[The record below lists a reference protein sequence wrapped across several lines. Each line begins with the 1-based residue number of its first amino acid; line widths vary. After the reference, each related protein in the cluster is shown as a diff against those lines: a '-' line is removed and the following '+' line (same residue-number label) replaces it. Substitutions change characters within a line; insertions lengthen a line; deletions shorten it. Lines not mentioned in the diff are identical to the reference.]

1 MNNSTVPSSIPVS
14 IPPMI
19 VASSPTLLPSVTTS
33 KSTPHIQDASSF
45 RIQTHS
51 ATVTPSYQPANT
63 MHSQSETIFMV
74 RSTTNFPDFTDLSV
88 NQISISSHTTQRSA
102 LHSISLSTSTVPS
115 TASTATVVPGA
126 PTITNHSDALG
137 MAIILGITIPL
148 GVLVLALVFIV
159 VVFYWF
165 RKHRA
170 KQDVVLLHY
179 GETDYV
185 VMVSA
190 AAGPS
195 EEVAT
200 NKPHNEEDYEQ
211 ATDSAGS
218 SYYDFITEDTFTR
231 EDVDNST
238 VQYDHITHENGNT
251 ESEYSALQ
259 HFIQHSRQKVTR
271 SPFLRISTF

>member
-1 MNNSTVPSSIPVS
+1 
-14 IPPMI
+14 
-19 VASSPTLLPSVTTS
+19 
-33 KSTPHIQDASSF
+33 
-45 RIQTHS
+45 
-51 ATVTPSYQPANT
+51 
-63 MHSQSETIFMV
+63 MV

-179 GETDYV
+179 GETG
-185 VMVSA
+185 MPMA
-190 AAGPS
+190 IIL
-195 EEVAT
+195 
-200 NKPHNEEDYEQ
+200 
-211 ATDSAGS
+211 GS
-218 SYYDFITEDTFTR
+218 KLVLVLNFWPLFCRLCCYGFCS
-231 EDVDNST
+231 
-238 VQYDHITHENGNT
+238 
-251 ESEYSALQ
+251 
-259 HFIQHSRQKVTR
+259 SRA
-271 SPFLRISTF
+271 I